1 MMADGAAAD
10 TVTTDSGIP
19 VAPVYTAADVA
30 GTPEELSARLGLP
43 GQPPF
48 TRGPYQSMYRGRLWT
63 MRQFA
68 GYGSAEET
76 NARFRF
82 LLGQGQTALS
92 VAFDLPTQLGY
103 DSADEIARAEV
114 GRTGVAIDS
123 ADDMTDLFREL
134 PLDQISV
141 NFTINAT
148 APIILATYLVAAERQ
163 GVARSKLTGT
173 LQNDILKEFL
183 ARKAYIYPPGPSL
196 RLTADVIQFA
206 ADALPR
212 FNPISITGYHAREA
226 GCNAIQE
233 LALTMASAIAY
244 CAELTGRGLEFDRF
258 APRLSFHFAT
268 TLDLFEEVAKLRAA
282 RRMWYAIA
290 TERFGATDPQA
301 ARLRFFSGNSG
312 STLTAQQP
320 LNNVIRSTIQCL
332 GAVLGG
338 AQSIHVMGYDEAF
351 QIPSEEAV
359 RLSLR
364 TQQIIGLETGVSR
377 TADPL
382 AGSYFVEHL
391 TDEIEARAWE
401 ILEEIDALGG
411 AASAIEKGV
420 PQSWITR
427 ATYQAE
433 LDIAQGRRSQQMR
446 RWFDGG
452 PRDLS
457 RASQLVETT
466 GRRRTTAPAVQRA
479 ALRRLLHEPPRQR
492 RQAQI
497 GRQGWMRSSS
507 WFSPVILDH
516 QARQRLSRGDAGTRC
531 TSDSCAAISPTASL
545 LPRSAHH
552 RSAIV
557 RNKMTEWG
565 CAPKARSH
573 DERHA
578 RPPSFDPSRHRG
590 CRD

>member
-1 MMADGAAAD
+1 MTVDGAGAPDA
-10 TVTTDSGIP
+10 VTTDSGIP

-68 GYGSAEET
+68 GYGSAEDT
-76 NARFRF
+76 NERFRF

-103 DSADEIARAEV
+103 DSADEIARPEV

-123 ADDMTDLFREL
+123 ADDMADLFSGL

-148 APIILATYLVAAERQ
+148 APIILATYLVAADRQ
-163 GVARSKLTGT
+163 GVDRSKLAGT

-233 LALTMASAIAY
+233 LALTMAAAITY

-290 TERFGATDPQA
+290 TGRFGATNPAA

-320 LNNVIRSTIQCL
+320 LNNVIRSTVQCL

-351 QIPSEEAV
+351 QIPSAQAV

-364 TQQIIGLETGVSR
+364 TQQIIGLETGVTR

-391 TDEIEARAWE
+391 TDEIEARAWD
-401 ILEEIDALGG
+401 ILAEIDALGG
-411 AASAIEKGV
+411 AAKALEKGV
-420 PQSWITR
+420 PQSWLTQ
-427 ATYQAE
+427 AAYQAE
-433 LDIAQGRRSQQMR
+433 RDIAEGRRAKVGVNVYASPVE
-446 RWFDGG
+446 D
-452 PRDLS
+452 DLS
-457 RASQLVETT
+457 RLIQ
-466 GRRRTTAPAVQRA
+466 PAQPDP
-479 ALRRLLHEPPRQR
+479 ALAER
-492 RQAQI
+492 QI
-497 GRQGWMRSSS
+497 GR
-507 WFSPVILDH
+507 
-516 QARQRLSRGDAGTRC
+516 
-531 TSDSCAAISPTASL
+531 TASRL
-545 LPRSAHH
+545 ARRDSRA
-552 RSAIV
+552 
-557 RNKMTEWG
+557 
-565 CAPKARSH
+565 CAQALDRLRAVTSLGQNVMPALVDAARAGATVG
-573 DERHA
+573 EMAGVFRA
-578 RPPSFDPSRHRG
+578 EFGEFREPAPW
-590 CRD
+590 